1 MSTDEFTGF
10 KTDTLKF
17 LDDLAANNNR
27 DWFQDNKTRYEKE
40 FLEPAV
46 LFIQAMA
53 PRLENIS
60 GHFVASAKKTGGSLM
75 RIYRDTRFSKEKIPY
90 KTNIGIQF
98 RHERG
103 KDVHAPGYYVH
114 IASDGIFIGVGIWR
128 PESAYLAKIREAIS
142 ETPKQWLTI
151 RDAPEFKRYFEL
163 SGESLQRPPK
173 GYAKDHPMIEDLKRK
188 DFIAIRNLD
197 NEAAANPGFVDE
209 VEKSFVVAKPYM
221 GFLCQALELRF

>member
-1 MSTDEFTGF
+1 MSTEFTGF
-10 KTDTLKF
+10 KKNTLQF

-27 DWFQDNKTRYEKE
+27 DWFQDNKARYEKDL
-40 FLEPAV
+40 LEPAV

-75 RIYRDTRFSKEKIPY
+75 RIYRDTRFSKQKIPY

-114 IASDGIFIGVGIWR
+114 IVTDGIFIGVGLWR
-128 PESAYLAKIREAIS
+128 PEPAHLAKIRDIIAERS
-142 ETPKQWLTI
+142 KDWLAV
-151 RDAPEFKRYFEL
+151 RDDAEFRKYFEL
-163 SGESLQRPPK
+163 SGDSLQRPPK
-173 GYAKDHPMIEDLKRK
+173 GYDKDHALIEDLKRK

-197 NEAAANPGFVDE
+197 DRVAASAKFIDE
-209 VEKSFVVAKPYM
+209 VDSSFSAATPYIR
-221 GFLCQALELRF
+221 FLCKALDLPF